1 MKKVYIFLLPLFF
14 AVACNSGI
22 DQSNE
27 VKAQVPSATPASFPL
42 PDTTPVTTLNDTTI
56 QPSTT
61 VAGASVNKPA
71 GALNPAHGQ
80 PGHRCDLAVG
90 APLTGAAPAVT
101 TPAAQV
107 QTTTAPVTNQIT
119 PAPQLTLPAAS
130 KSAKGVNPAHGQP
143 GHRCDIAVGAPLS
156 GTAPAS
162 SPAATTTPVNLTST
176 PAPLQPNTSSAAA
189 QTVQS
194 SPFAITPPP
203 QLGSSAN
210 TGVRLNPAH
219 GQPGHDC
226 KIEVGKPLK
235 Q

>member
-1 MKKVYIFLLPLFF
+1 MLPLFF

-56 QPSTT
+56 QPSAT
-61 VAGASVNKPA
+61 VAGASVSKPA

-90 APLTGAAPAVT
+90 APLTGTAPGT
-101 TPAAQV
+101 TQPAAQV
-107 QTTTAPVTNQIT
+107 QTTTAPATNQIT
-119 PAPQLTLPAAS
+119 PAPVPQLTLPAAS
-130 KSAKGVNPAHGQP
+130 KGAKGVNPAHGQP

-156 GTAPAS
+156 SAAPAT
-162 SPAATTTPVNLTST
+162 SPAITTTTPVNLAST
-176 PAPLQPNTSSAAA
+176 TPSPLQPAASPA
-189 QTVQS
+189 GTQQIQS
-194 SPFAITPPP
+194 SPFTITPPP
-203 QLGSSAN
+203 QLGGSDGKAR
-210 TGVRLNPAH
+210 VRLNPAH